1 MFKNFDEYQK
11 RYFDKYNKQVSK
23 IEINKKYSFSLFAK
37 QFSFL
42 SFVLVFSYFVLF
54 YNVNVNS
61 EYNSEEVNMMYS
73 QKFIDNEDI
82 YYNSIHLN
90 KISLPKKIKIDPYLF
105 IEDHKIMVS
114 SRSMD
119 TTNKLLEE
127 INKINLSSL
136 NVTLPKSSVPLD
148 WQKDFSLKKVEFIE
162 TLLPLI
168 AYQNQQILVERER
181 LFKIQNYLLDNKTL
195 NQNDL
200 KYLFAIADKYLIETN
215 NKHKIDIVD
224 KLLLSVNIIPTSIV
238 LAQAATE
245 SGWGTSRFAKEY
257 NALFGQYTYNEKKG
271 VIPYKREIG
280 KKHLIKHF
288 SSLDK
293 SVESYFKNI
302 NTHYAY
308 EKFRSIRNS
317 MHEDNLDIKLLTN
330 TLDVYAEDKSYVD
343 TINSIIDTNKFTQ
356 FDLRS
361 YIFTSS

>member
-1 MFKNFDEYQK
+1 MYKNFEEYQK
-11 RYFDKYNKQVSK
+11 RYFEKYYKQVSK
-23 IEINKKYSFSLFAK
+23 IETNKKYSFSLFAK

-54 YNVNVNS
+54 YNTNINS

-90 KISLPKKIKIDPYLF
+90 KISLPKKIKIDPYL
-105 IEDHKIMVS
+105 S
-114 SRSMD
+114 SE
-119 TTNKLLEE
+119 NH
-127 INKINLSSL
+127 KINLSSL
-136 NVTLPKSSVPLD
+136 NATLPKNSLPLD
-148 WQKDFSLKKVEFIE
+148 WQKSFSLKKVEFIE

-200 KYLFAIADKYLIETN
+200 EYLSAIADKYLIETN

-224 KLLLSVNIIPTSIV
+224 KLLLSVNTIPTSIV

-271 VIPYKREIG
+271 VIPYEREIG
-280 KKHLIKHF
+280 KKHLIRHF

-308 EKFRSIRNS
+308 EKFRSIRNA
-317 MHEDNLDIKLLTN
+317 MHENNFDIKLLTN
-330 TLDVYAEDKSYVD
+330 ALDVYAEDKSYVD
-343 TINSIIDTNKFTQ
+343 TINSVIDTNKLTQ

>member
-1 MFKNFDEYQK
+1 MYKNFEEYQK
-11 RYFDKYNKQVSK
+11 RYFEKYYKQVSK
-23 IEINKKYSFSLFAK
+23 IETNKKYSFSLFAK

-54 YNVNVNS
+54 YDANVNS
-61 EYNSEEVNMMYS
+61 KYNSEEVNMMYS
-73 QKFIDNEDI
+73 QKFIDNDDI

-90 KISLPKKIKIDPYLF
+90 KISLPKKIKIDPYL
-105 IEDHKIMVS
+105 S
-114 SRSMD
+114 SE
-119 TTNKLLEE
+119 NH
-127 INKINLSSL
+127 KINLSSL
-136 NVTLPKSSVPLD
+136 NATLPKNSLPLD
-148 WQKDFSLKKVEFIE
+148 WQKSFSLKKVEFIE

-200 KYLFAIADKYLIETN
+200 EYLSAIADKYLIETN

-224 KLLLSVNIIPTSIV
+224 KLLLSVNTIPTSIV

-271 VIPYKREIG
+271 VIPYEREIG
-280 KKHLIKHF
+280 KKHLIRHF

-317 MHEDNLDIKLLTN
+317 MHEENLDIKLLTN
-330 TLDVYAEDKSYVD
+330 ALDVYAEDKSYVD
-343 TINSIIDTNKFTQ
+343 TINSIIDTNEFTQ

>member
-1 MFKNFDEYQK
+1 MYKNFEEYQK
-11 RYFDKYNKQVSK
+11 RYFEKYYKQVSK
-23 IEINKKYSFSLFAK
+23 IETNKKYSFSLFAK

-54 YNVNVNS
+54 YDVNVNS
-61 EYNSEEVNMMYS
+61 KYNSEEVNMMYS
-73 QKFIDNEDI
+73 QKFIDNDDI

-90 KISLPKKIKIDPYLF
+90 KISLPKKIKIDPYLSS
-105 IEDHKIMVS
+105 ENHK
-114 SRSMD
+114 
-119 TTNKLLEE
+119 T
-127 INKINLSSL
+127 NLSSL
-136 NVTLPKSSVPLD
+136 NATLPKNSLPLD
-148 WQKDFSLKKVEFIE
+148 WQKSFSLKKVEFIE

-200 KYLFAIADKYLIETN
+200 EYLSAIADKYLIETN

-271 VIPYKREIG
+271 VIPFEREIG
-280 KKHLIKHF
+280 KKHLIRHF

-317 MHEDNLDIKLLTN
+317 MHEENLDIKLLTN
-330 TLDVYAEDKSYVD
+330 ALDVYAEDKSYVD
-343 TINSIIDTNKFTQ
+343 TINSIIDSNEFTQ

>member
-1 MFKNFDEYQK
+1 MN
-11 RYFDKYNKQVSK
+11 
-23 IEINKKYSFSLFAK
+23 A
-37 QFSFL
+37 
-42 SFVLVFSYFVLF
+42 
-54 YNVNVNS
+54 
-61 EYNSEEVNMMYS
+61 
-73 QKFIDNEDI
+73 
-82 YYNSIHLN
+82 
-90 KISLPKKIKIDPYLF
+90 
-105 IEDHKIMVS
+105 
-114 SRSMD
+114 
-119 TTNKLLEE
+119 
-127 INKINLSSL
+127 
-136 NVTLPKSSVPLD
+136 TLPKNSLPLD
-148 WQKDFSLKKVEFIE
+148 WQKSFSLKKVEFIE

-200 KYLFAIADKYLIETN
+200 EYLLAIADKYLIETN

-238 LAQAATE
+238 LAQAVTE

-271 VIPYKREIG
+271 VIPYEREIG

-308 EKFRSIRNS
+308 EKFRSIRNA

-330 TLDVYAEDKSYVD
+330 ALDVYAEDKSYVD
-343 TINSIIDTNKFTQ
+343 TINSVIDTNEFTQ
-356 FDLRS
+356 FDLKY

>member
-1 MFKNFDEYQK
+1 MYKNFEEYQK
-11 RYFDKYNKQVSK
+11 RYFEKYYKQVSK
-23 IEINKKYSFSLFAK
+23 IETNKKYSFSLFAK

-54 YNVNVNS
+54 YDANVNS
-61 EYNSEEVNMMYS
+61 KYSSEEVNMMYS
-73 QKFIDNEDI
+73 QKFIDNDDI

-90 KISLPKKIKIDPYLF
+90 KISLPKKIKIDPYL
-105 IEDHKIMVS
+105 S
-114 SRSMD
+114 SE
-119 TTNKLLEE
+119 NH
-127 INKINLSSL
+127 KINLSSL
-136 NVTLPKSSVPLD
+136 NATLPKNSLPLD
-148 WQKDFSLKKVEFIE
+148 WQKSFSLKKVEFIE

-200 KYLFAIADKYLIETN
+200 EYLFAIADKYLIETN

-271 VIPYKREIG
+271 VIPYEREIG

-308 EKFRSIRNS
+308 EKFRSIRNA
-317 MHEDNLDIKLLTN
+317 MNEDNLDIKLLTKA
-330 TLDVYAEDKSYVD
+330 LDVYAEDKSYVD
-343 TINSIIDTNKFTQ
+343 TINSIIDSNEFTQ

>member
-1 MFKNFDEYQK
+1 MYKNFEEYQK
-11 RYFDKYNKQVSK
+11 RYFEKYYKQVSK
-23 IEINKKYSFSLFAK
+23 IETNKKYSFSLFAK

-54 YNVNVNS
+54 YDVNVNS
-61 EYNSEEVNMMYS
+61 KYNSEEVNMMYS
-73 QKFIDNEDI
+73 QKFIDNDDI

-90 KISLPKKIKIDPYLF
+90 KISLPKKIKIDPYL
-105 IEDHKIMVS
+105 S
-114 SRSMD
+114 SE
-119 TTNKLLEE
+119 NH
-127 INKINLSSL
+127 KINLSSL
-136 NVTLPKSSVPLD
+136 NATLPKNSLPLD
-148 WQKDFSLKKVEFIE
+148 WQKSFSLKKVEFIE

-200 KYLFAIADKYLIETN
+200 EYLSAIADKYLIETN
-215 NKHKIDIVD
+215 NKQKIDIVD
-224 KLLLSVNIIPTSIV
+224 KLLLSVNTIPTSIV

-271 VIPYKREIG
+271 VIPYEREIG
-280 KKHLIKHF
+280 KKHLIRHF

-308 EKFRSIRNS
+308 EKFRSIRNA

-330 TLDVYAEDKSYVD
+330 ALDVYAEDKSYVD
-343 TINSIIDTNKFTQ
+343 TINSIIDTNEFTQ

>member
-1 MFKNFDEYQK
+1 MYKNFEEYQK
-11 RYFDKYNKQVSK
+11 RYFEKYYKQVSK
-23 IEINKKYSFSLFAK
+23 IETNKKYSFSLFAK

-54 YNVNVNS
+54 YDANVNS
-61 EYNSEEVNMMYS
+61 KYNSEEVNMMYS
-73 QKFIDNEDI
+73 QKFIDNDDI

-90 KISLPKKIKIDPYLF
+90 KISLPKKIKIDPYL
-105 IEDHKIMVS
+105 S
-114 SRSMD
+114 SE
-119 TTNKLLEE
+119 NH
-127 INKINLSSL
+127 KINLSSL
-136 NVTLPKSSVPLD
+136 NATSPKNSLPLD
-148 WQKDFSLKKVEFIE
+148 WQKSFSLKKVEFIE

-200 KYLFAIADKYLIETN
+200 EYLSAIADKYLIETN

-271 VIPYKREIG
+271 VIPYEREIG

-308 EKFRSIRNS
+308 EKFRSIRNA

-330 TLDVYAEDKSYVD
+330 ALDVYAEDKSYVD
-343 TINSIIDTNKFTQ
+343 TINSIIDTNEFTQ

-361 YIFTSS
+361 YIFASS

>member
-1 MFKNFDEYQK
+1 MYKNFEEYQK
-11 RYFDKYNKQVSK
+11 RYFEKYYKQVSK
-23 IEINKKYSFSLFAK
+23 IETNKKYSFSLFAK

-54 YNVNVNS
+54 YDANVNS
-61 EYNSEEVNMMYS
+61 KYNSEEVNMMYS
-73 QKFIDNEDI
+73 QKFIDNDDI

-90 KISLPKKIKIDPYLF
+90 KISLPKKIKIDPYL
-105 IEDHKIMVS
+105 S
-114 SRSMD
+114 SE
-119 TTNKLLEE
+119 NH
-127 INKINLSSL
+127 KINLSSL
-136 NVTLPKSSVPLD
+136 NATLPKNSLPLD
-148 WQKDFSLKKVEFIE
+148 WQKSFSLKKVEFIE

-200 KYLFAIADKYLIETN
+200 EYLSAIADKYLIETN

-271 VIPYKREIG
+271 VIPYEREIG
-280 KKHLIKHF
+280 KKHLIRHF

-308 EKFRSIRNS
+308 EKFRSIRNA
-317 MHEDNLDIKLLTN
+317 MHEDNLDIKLLTKA
-330 TLDVYAEDKSYVD
+330 LDVYAEDKSYVD
-343 TINSIIDTNKFTQ
+343 TINSIIDTNEFTQ

>member
-1 MFKNFDEYQK
+1 MYKNFEEYQK
-11 RYFDKYNKQVSK
+11 RYFEKYYKQVAK
-23 IEINKKYSFSLFAK
+23 IETNKKYSFSLFAK

-54 YNVNVNS
+54 YDVNVNS
-61 EYNSEEVNMMYS
+61 KYNSEEVNMMYS
-73 QKFIDNEDI
+73 QKFIDNDDI

-90 KISLPKKIKIDPYLF
+90 KISLPKKIKIDPFL
-105 IEDHKIMVS
+105 S
-114 SRSMD
+114 SE
-119 TTNKLLEE
+119 NH
-127 INKINLSSL
+127 KINLSSL
-136 NVTLPKSSVPLD
+136 NATLPKNSLPLD
-148 WQKDFSLKKVEFIE
+148 WQKSFSLKKVEFIE

-200 KYLFAIADKYLIETN
+200 EYLSAIADKYLIETN

-224 KLLLSVNIIPTSIV
+224 KLLLSVNTIPTSIV

-271 VIPYKREIG
+271 VIPYEREIG
-280 KKHLIKHF
+280 KKHLIRHF

-317 MHEDNLDIKLLTN
+317 MHENNLDIKLLTQA
-330 TLDVYAEDKSYVD
+330 LDVYAEDKSYVD
-343 TINSIIDTNKFTQ
+343 TINSIIDTNEFTQ

>member
-23 IEINKKYSFSLFAK
+23 IETNQKYSFSLFAK

-54 YNVNVNS
+54 YNANVNS
-61 EYNSEEVNMMYS
+61 KYNSEEVNMMYS

-90 KISLPKKIKIDPYLF
+90 KISLPKKIKIDPYL
-105 IEDHKIMVS
+105 S
-114 SRSMD
+114 SE
-119 TTNKLLEE
+119 NH
-127 INKINLSSL
+127 KINLSSL
-136 NVTLPKSSVPLD
+136 NATLPKNSLPLD
-148 WQKDFSLKKVEFIE
+148 WQKGFSLKKVEFIE

-200 KYLFAIADKYLIETN
+200 EYLSAIADKYLIETN

-271 VIPYKREIG
+271 VIPYEREIG

-308 EKFRSIRNS
+308 EKFRSIRNA

-330 TLDVYAEDKSYVD
+330 ALDVYAEDKSYVD
-343 TINSIIDTNKFTQ
+343 TINSIIDSNEFTQ

>member
-1 MFKNFDEYQK
+1 MYKNFEEYQK
-11 RYFDKYNKQVSK
+11 RYFEKYYKQVSK
-23 IEINKKYSFSLFAK
+23 IETNKKYSFSLFAK

-54 YNVNVNS
+54 YNGNVNS
-61 EYNSEEVNMMYS
+61 KYNSEEVNMMYS
-73 QKFIDNEDI
+73 QKFIDNDDI

-90 KISLPKKIKIDPYLF
+90 KISLPKKIKIDPYL
-105 IEDHKIMVS
+105 S
-114 SRSMD
+114 SE
-119 TTNKLLEE
+119 NH
-127 INKINLSSL
+127 KINLSSL
-136 NVTLPKSSVPLD
+136 NATLPKNSLPLD
-148 WQKDFSLKKVEFIE
+148 WQKSFSLKKVEFIE

-200 KYLFAIADKYLIETN
+200 EYLSAIADKYLIETN

-224 KLLLSVNIIPTSIV
+224 KLLLSVNTIPTSIV

-271 VIPYKREIG
+271 VIPYEREIG
-280 KKHLIKHF
+280 KKHLIRHF

-308 EKFRSIRNS
+308 EKFRSIRNA
-317 MHEDNLDIKLLTN
+317 MHKNNFDIKLLTN
-330 TLDVYAEDKSYVD
+330 ALDVYAEDKSYVD
-343 TINSIIDTNKFTQ
+343 TINSVIDTNEFTQ

>member
-23 IEINKKYSFSLFAK
+23 IETNKKYSFSLFAK

-54 YNVNVNS
+54 YNTNINF

-73 QKFIDNEDI
+73 QKFIDNDDI

-105 IEDHKIMVS
+105 TEDKL
-114 SRSMD
+114 
-119 TTNKLLEE
+119 LLEE
-127 INKINLSSL
+127 TNKINLSSL
-136 NVTLPKSSVPLD
+136 NSTLPKNSLPLD
-148 WQKDFSLKKVEFIE
+148 WQKGFSLKKVEFIE

-200 KYLFAIADKYLIETN
+200 EYLSAIADKYLIETN

-224 KLLLSVNIIPTSIV
+224 NLLLSVNIIPTSIV

-271 VIPYKREIG
+271 VIPYEREIG

-308 EKFRSIRNS
+308 EKFRSIRNA
-317 MHEDNLDIKLLTN
+317 MHEDNLDIKLLTKA
-330 TLDVYAEDKSYVD
+330 LDVYAEDKSYVD
-343 TINSIIDTNKFTQ
+343 TINSIIDSNEFTQ

>member
-1 MFKNFDEYQK
+1 MYKNFEEYQK
-11 RYFDKYNKQVSK
+11 RYFEKYYKQVSK
-23 IEINKKYSFSLFAK
+23 IETNKKYPFSLFAK

-54 YNVNVNS
+54 YDANVNS
-61 EYNSEEVNMMYS
+61 KYNSEEVNMMYS
-73 QKFIDNEDI
+73 QKFIDNDDI

-90 KISLPKKIKIDPYLF
+90 KISLPKKIKIDPYL
-105 IEDHKIMVS
+105 S
-114 SRSMD
+114 SE
-119 TTNKLLEE
+119 NH
-127 INKINLSSL
+127 KINLSSL
-136 NVTLPKSSVPLD
+136 NATLPKNSLPLD
-148 WQKDFSLKKVEFIE
+148 WQKSFSLKKVEFIE

-195 NQNDL
+195 NQKDL
-200 KYLFAIADKYLIETN
+200 EYLSAIADKYLIETN

-271 VIPYKREIG
+271 VIPYEREIG

-308 EKFRSIRNS
+308 EKFRSIRNA
-317 MHEDNLDIKLLTN
+317 MHEDNLDIKLLTKA
-330 TLDVYAEDKSYVD
+330 LDVYAEDKSYVD
-343 TINSIIDTNKFTQ
+343 TINSIIDTNEFTQ

>member
-1 MFKNFDEYQK
+1 MYKNFEEYQK
-11 RYFDKYNKQVSK
+11 RYFEKYYKQVSK
-23 IEINKKYSFSLFAK
+23 IETNKKYSFSLFAK

-54 YNVNVNS
+54 YDANVNS
-61 EYNSEEVNMMYS
+61 KYNSEEVNMMYS
-73 QKFIDNEDI
+73 QKFIDNDDI

-90 KISLPKKIKIDPYLF
+90 KISLPKKIKIDPYL
-105 IEDHKIMVS
+105 S
-114 SRSMD
+114 SE
-119 TTNKLLEE
+119 NHE
-127 INKINLSSL
+127 INLSSL
-136 NVTLPKSSVPLD
+136 NATLPKNSLPLD
-148 WQKDFSLKKVEFIE
+148 WQKSFSLKKVEFIE

-200 KYLFAIADKYLIETN
+200 EYLSAIADKYLIETN

-271 VIPYKREIG
+271 VIPYEREIG

-308 EKFRSIRNS
+308 EKFRIIRNA
-317 MHEDNLDIKLLTN
+317 MNEDNLDIKLLTN
-330 TLDVYAEDKSYVD
+330 ALDVYAEDKSYVD
-343 TINSIIDTNKFTQ
+343 TINSIIDSNEFTQ

-361 YIFTSS
+361 YIFASS

>member
-1 MFKNFDEYQK
+1 MYKNFEEYQK
-11 RYFDKYNKQVSK
+11 RYFEKYYKQVSK
-23 IEINKKYSFSLFAK
+23 IETNKKYSFSLFAK

-54 YNVNVNS
+54 YDANVNS
-61 EYNSEEVNMMYS
+61 KYNSEEVNMMYS
-73 QKFIDNEDI
+73 QKFIDNDDI

-90 KISLPKKIKIDPYLF
+90 KISLPKKIKIDPYL
-105 IEDHKIMVS
+105 S
-114 SRSMD
+114 SE
-119 TTNKLLEE
+119 NH
-127 INKINLSSL
+127 KINLSSL
-136 NVTLPKSSVPLD
+136 NATLPKNSLPLD
-148 WQKDFSLKKVEFIE
+148 WQKSFSLKKVEFIE

-200 KYLFAIADKYLIETN
+200 EYLSAIADKYLIETN

-224 KLLLSVNIIPTSIV
+224 KLLLSVNTIPTSIV

-271 VIPYKREIG
+271 VIPYEREIG
-280 KKHLIKHF
+280 KKHLIRHF

-308 EKFRSIRNS
+308 EKFRSIRDS
-317 MHEDNLDIKLLTN
+317 MHEDNLDIKLLTKA
-330 TLDVYAEDKSYVD
+330 LDVYAEDKSYVD
-343 TINSIIDTNKFTQ
+343 TINSIIDSNEFTQ

>member
-1 MFKNFDEYQK
+1 MYKNFEEYQK
-11 RYFDKYNKQVSK
+11 RYFEKYYKQVSK
-23 IEINKKYSFSLFAK
+23 IETNKKYSFSLFAK

-61 EYNSEEVNMMYS
+61 KYNSEEVNMMYS
-73 QKFIDNEDI
+73 QKFIDNDDI

-90 KISLPKKIKIDPYLF
+90 KISLPKKIKIDPYL
-105 IEDHKIMVS
+105 S
-114 SRSMD
+114 SE
-119 TTNKLLEE
+119 NH
-127 INKINLSSL
+127 KINLSSL
-136 NVTLPKSSVPLD
+136 NATLPKNSLPLD
-148 WQKDFSLKKVEFIE
+148 WQKSFSLKKVEFIE

-200 KYLFAIADKYLIETN
+200 EYLSAIADKYLIETN

-224 KLLLSVNIIPTSIV
+224 KLLLSVNTIPTSIV

-271 VIPYKREIG
+271 VIPYEREIG

-308 EKFRSIRNS
+308 EKFRSIRNA

-330 TLDVYAEDKSYVD
+330 ALDVYAEDKSYVD
-343 TINSIIDTNKFTQ
+343 TINSVIDTNEFTQ

-361 YIFTSS
+361 YIFISS

>member
-1 MFKNFDEYQK
+1 MYKNFEEYQK
-11 RYFDKYNKQVSK
+11 RYFEKYYKQVSK
-23 IEINKKYSFSLFAK
+23 IETNKKYSFSLFAK

-54 YNVNVNS
+54 YDANVNS
-61 EYNSEEVNMMYS
+61 KYNSEEVNMMYS
-73 QKFIDNEDI
+73 QKFIDNDDI

-90 KISLPKKIKIDPYLF
+90 KISLPKKIKIDPYL
-105 IEDHKIMVS
+105 S
-114 SRSMD
+114 SE
-119 TTNKLLEE
+119 NH
-127 INKINLSSL
+127 KINLSSL
-136 NVTLPKSSVPLD
+136 NATLPKNSLPLD
-148 WQKDFSLKKVEFIE
+148 WQKSFSLKKVEFIE

-200 KYLFAIADKYLIETN
+200 EYLSAIADKYLIETN

-271 VIPYKREIG
+271 VIPYEREIG
-280 KKHLIKHF
+280 KKHLIRHF

-308 EKFRSIRNS
+308 EKFRSIRNA
-317 MHEDNLDIKLLTN
+317 MHVDNFDIKLLTN
-330 TLDVYAEDKSYVD
+330 ALDVYAEDKSYVD
-343 TINSIIDTNKFTQ
+343 TINSIIDSNEFTQ

>member
-1 MFKNFDEYQK
+1 MYKNFEEYQK
-11 RYFDKYNKQVSK
+11 RYFEKYYKQVSK
-23 IEINKKYSFSLFAK
+23 IETNKKYSFSLFAK

-54 YNVNVNS
+54 YDANVNS
-61 EYNSEEVNMMYS
+61 KYNSEEVNMMYS
-73 QKFIDNEDI
+73 QKFIDNDDI

-90 KISLPKKIKIDPYLF
+90 KISLPKKIKIDPYL
-105 IEDHKIMVS
+105 S
-114 SRSMD
+114 SE
-119 TTNKLLEE
+119 NH
-127 INKINLSSL
+127 KINLSSL
-136 NVTLPKSSVPLD
+136 NATLPKNSLPLD
-148 WQKDFSLKKVEFIE
+148 WQKNFSLKKVEFIE

-200 KYLFAIADKYLIETN
+200 EYLSAIADKYLIETN

-224 KLLLSVNIIPTSIV
+224 KLLLSVNTIPTSIV

-271 VIPYKREIG
+271 VIPYEREIG

-308 EKFRSIRNS
+308 EKFRSIRNA
-317 MHEDNLDIKLLTN
+317 MHEDNLDIKLLTKA
-330 TLDVYAEDKSYVD
+330 LDVYAEDKSYVD
-343 TINSIIDTNKFTQ
+343 TINSIIDSNEFTQ

>member
-1 MFKNFDEYQK
+1 MYKNFEEYQK
-11 RYFDKYNKQVSK
+11 RYFEKYYKQVSK
-23 IEINKKYSFSLFAK
+23 IETNKKYSFSLFAK

-54 YNVNVNS
+54 YDANVNS
-61 EYNSEEVNMMYS
+61 KYNSEEVNMMYS

-90 KISLPKKIKIDPYLF
+90 KISLPKKIKIDPYL
-105 IEDHKIMVS
+105 S
-114 SRSMD
+114 SE
-119 TTNKLLEE
+119 NH
-127 INKINLSSL
+127 KINLSSL
-136 NVTLPKSSVPLD
+136 NATLPKNSLPLD
-148 WQKDFSLKKVEFIE
+148 WQKSFSLKKVEFIE

-200 KYLFAIADKYLIETN
+200 EYLSAIADKYLIETN

-271 VIPYKREIG
+271 VIPYEREIG
-280 KKHLIKHF
+280 KKHLIRHF

-317 MHEDNLDIKLLTN
+317 MHENNLDIKLLTN
-330 TLDVYAEDKSYVD
+330 ALDVYAEDKSYVD
-343 TINSIIDTNKFTQ
+343 TINSIIDTNEFTQ

>member
-1 MFKNFDEYQK
+1 MYKNFEEYQK
-11 RYFDKYNKQVSK
+11 RYFEKYYKQVSK
-23 IEINKKYSFSLFAK
+23 IETNKKYSFSLFAK

-54 YNVNVNS
+54 YDANVNS
-61 EYNSEEVNMMYS
+61 KYNSEEVNMMYS
-73 QKFIDNEDI
+73 QKFIDNDDI

-90 KISLPKKIKIDPYLF
+90 KISLPKKIKIDPYL
-105 IEDHKIMVS
+105 S
-114 SRSMD
+114 SE
-119 TTNKLLEE
+119 NH
-127 INKINLSSL
+127 KINLSSL
-136 NVTLPKSSVPLD
+136 NATLPKNSLPLD
-148 WQKDFSLKKVEFIE
+148 WQKSFSLKKVEFIE

-200 KYLFAIADKYLIETN
+200 EYLSAIADKYLIETN

-224 KLLLSVNIIPTSIV
+224 KLLLSVNTIPTSIV

-271 VIPYKREIG
+271 VIPYEREIG

-308 EKFRSIRNS
+308 EKFRSIRNT
-317 MHEDNLDIKLLTN
+317 MYEGNLDIKLLTQA
-330 TLDVYAEDKSYVD
+330 LDVYAEDKSYVD
-343 TINSIIDTNKFTQ
+343 TINSIIDSNEFTQ

>member
-1 MFKNFDEYQK
+1 MYKNFEEYQK
-11 RYFDKYNKQVSK
+11 RYFEKYYKQVSK
-23 IEINKKYSFSLFAK
+23 IETNKKYSISLFAK

-54 YNVNVNS
+54 YNGNVNS
-61 EYNSEEVNMMYS
+61 KYNSEEVNMMYS
-73 QKFIDNEDI
+73 QKFIDNDDI

-90 KISLPKKIKIDPYLF
+90 KISLPKKIKIDPYLST
-105 IEDHKIMVS
+105 ENH
-114 SRSMD
+114 
-119 TTNKLLEE
+119 
-127 INKINLSSL
+127 KINLSSL
-136 NVTLPKSSVPLD
+136 NATLPKNSLPLD
-148 WQKDFSLKKVEFIE
+148 WQKSFSLKKVEFIE

-200 KYLFAIADKYLIETN
+200 EYLFAIADKYLIETN

-271 VIPYKREIG
+271 VIPYEREIG
-280 KKHLIKHF
+280 KKHLIRHF

-308 EKFRSIRNS
+308 EKFRSIRNA

-330 TLDVYAEDKSYVD
+330 ALDVYAEDKSYVD
-343 TINSIIDTNKFTQ
+343 TINSVIDTNKLTQ

>member
-1 MFKNFDEYQK
+1 MYKNFEEYQK
-11 RYFDKYNKQVSK
+11 RYFEKYYKQVSK
-23 IEINKKYSFSLFAK
+23 IETNKKYSFSLFAK

-54 YNVNVNS
+54 YDVNVNS
-61 EYNSEEVNMMYS
+61 KYNSEEVNMMYS
-73 QKFIDNEDI
+73 QKFIDNDDI

-90 KISLPKKIKIDPYLF
+90 KISLPKKIKIDPYL
-105 IEDHKIMVS
+105 S
-114 SRSMD
+114 SE
-119 TTNKLLEE
+119 NH
-127 INKINLSSL
+127 KINLSSL
-136 NVTLPKSSVPLD
+136 NATLPKNSLPLD
-148 WQKDFSLKKVEFIE
+148 WQKSFSLKKVEFIE

-200 KYLFAIADKYLIETN
+200 EYLFAIADKYLIETN

-271 VIPYKREIG
+271 VIPYEREIG
-280 KKHLIKHF
+280 KKHLIRHF

-308 EKFRSIRNS
+308 EKFRSIRNA

-330 TLDVYAEDKSYVD
+330 ALDVYAEDKSYVD
-343 TINSIIDTNKFTQ
+343 TINSIIDSNEFTQ

>member
-1 MFKNFDEYQK
+1 MYKNFEEYQK
-11 RYFDKYNKQVSK
+11 RYFEKYYKQVSK
-23 IEINKKYSFSLFAK
+23 IETNKKYSFSLFAK

-54 YNVNVNS
+54 YDANVNS
-61 EYNSEEVNMMYS
+61 KYNSEEVNMMYS
-73 QKFIDNEDI
+73 QKFIDNDDI

-90 KISLPKKIKIDPYLF
+90 KISLPKKIKIDPYL
-105 IEDHKIMVS
+105 S
-114 SRSMD
+114 SE
-119 TTNKLLEE
+119 NH
-127 INKINLSSL
+127 KINLSSL
-136 NVTLPKSSVPLD
+136 NATLPKNSLPLD
-148 WQKDFSLKKVEFIE
+148 WQKSFSLKKVEFIE

-200 KYLFAIADKYLIETN
+200 EYLSAIADKYLIETN

-271 VIPYKREIG
+271 VIPFEREIG
-280 KKHLIKHF
+280 KKHLIRHF

-308 EKFRSIRNS
+308 EKFRSIRNA
-317 MHEDNLDIKLLTN
+317 MHEDNLDIKLLTKA
-330 TLDVYAEDKSYVD
+330 LDVYAEDKSYVD
-343 TINSIIDTNKFTQ
+343 TINSIIDSNEFTQ

>member
-1 MFKNFDEYQK
+1 MYKNFEEYQK
-11 RYFDKYNKQVSK
+11 RYFEKYYKQVSK
-23 IEINKKYSFSLFAK
+23 IETNKKYSFSLFAK

-54 YNVNVNS
+54 YDANVNS
-61 EYNSEEVNMMYS
+61 KYNSEEVNMMYS
-73 QKFIDNEDI
+73 QKFIDNDDI

-90 KISLPKKIKIDPYLF
+90 KISLPKKIKIDPYL
-105 IEDHKIMVS
+105 S
-114 SRSMD
+114 SE
-119 TTNKLLEE
+119 NH
-127 INKINLSSL
+127 KINLSSL
-136 NVTLPKSSVPLD
+136 NATLPKNSLPLD
-148 WQKDFSLKKVEFIE
+148 WQKSFSLKKVEFIE

-200 KYLFAIADKYLIETN
+200 EYLSAIADKYLIETN

-224 KLLLSVNIIPTSIV
+224 KLLLSVNTIPTSIV

-271 VIPYKREIG
+271 VIPYEREIG

-308 EKFRSIRNS
+308 EKFRSIRNA
-317 MHEDNLDIKLLTN
+317 MHEDNLDIKLLTKA
-330 TLDVYAEDKSYVD
+330 LDVYAEDKSYVD
-343 TINSIIDTNKFTQ
+343 TINSIIETNKFTQ

>member
-54 YNVNVNS
+54 YDANVNS
-61 EYNSEEVNMMYS
+61 KYNSEEVNMMYS

-90 KISLPKKIKIDPYLF
+90 KISLPKKIKIDPYL
-105 IEDHKIMVS
+105 S
-114 SRSMD
+114 SE
-119 TTNKLLEE
+119 NH
-127 INKINLSSL
+127 KINLSSL
-136 NVTLPKSSVPLD
+136 NATLPKNSLPLD
-148 WQKDFSLKKVEFIE
+148 WQKGFSLKKVEFIE

-200 KYLFAIADKYLIETN
+200 EYLSAIADKYLIETN

-271 VIPYKREIG
+271 VIPYEREIG

-330 TLDVYAEDKSYVD
+330 ALDVYAEDKSYVD
-343 TINSIIDTNKFTQ
+343 TINSIIDSNEFTQ